1 MTPLHWAVQRGF
13 EECVEAL
20 LRYGADVNL
29 ENKFGKTPF
38 DIASGINR
46 QDLIELLQVRILMFS
61 YINIS
66 LSLSYYLYCIGV
78 EYKLI

>member
-46 QDLIELLQVRILMFS
+46 QDLIELLQVRILIFS

-66 LSLSYYLYCIGV
+66 FLTILYRSRI
-78 EYKLI
+78 